1 MGGISLWHWIILFL
15 FFVLPVLAIGGLAW
29 FLIRR
34 SRAAATPAPTVE
46 ARLQRLDTLLAQ
58 GSITAAEHARQRAE
72 ILRAL

>member
-72 ILRAL
+72 ILRTL

>member
-1 MGGISLWHWIILFL
+1 MGGISIWHWIILFL